1 MSGYIYCFSNDQIED
16 VYKIG
21 RTTRDPITRLN
32 EANSSGTWNITQ
44 VTYKFEFAK
53 RVNDCCGME
62 KNIHD
67 ILGSFD
73 TRVYPNREFFKLS
86 LTTIKKIFDITDG
99 EWYILGK
106 SDEDKIIIPVKSD
119 EDNNNIIEQP
129 LDISTLID
137 KNDIIN
143 IDESDIT
150 CQTCSKIYTNRRSY
164 NNHILLKRCK
174 IKNDSVN
181 CSYCSK
187 SFSNKYNR
195 TVHETKCSPIYNSKL
210 HIMEEEINKLKR
222 AVKKR
227 GY

>member
-32 EANSSGTWNITQ
+32 EANNSGTWNITQQ

-53 RVNDCCGME
+53 RVNDCCAME

-86 LTTIKKIFDITDG
+86 LTTIKKIFDIIEG

-106 SDEDKIIIPVKSD
+106 FNEDDDIIPVNSDED
-119 EDNNNIIEQP
+119 NIIEQP
-129 LDISTLID
+129 LDIPTLISN
-137 KNDIIN
+137 NDVPTRYEN
-143 IDESDIT
+143 GIT
-150 CQTCSKIYTNRRSY
+150 CSSCSRIYANQQSY
-164 NNHILLKRCK
+164 SKHITLNRCK
-174 IKNDSVN
+174 IKDNGVN
-181 CSYCSK
+181 CKYCRK
-187 SFSNKYNR
+187 TFSNTTNR
-195 TVHETKCSPIYNSKL
+195 RMHEKKCVPIYNSKL
-210 HIMEEEINKLKR
+210 HIMEEEINKLKK
-222 AVKKR
+222 AVNKR